1 MPPAEKKEIAT
12 QLIRRVELRPSG
24 IRIEFSRIGLMRW
37 IDPASAESSKAGPG
51 TSEPPIVVER
61 LLSIRRRGVET
72 RLIVTD
78 GSRSQAEPDEA
89 LIDLLIRAQV
99 FLADLTD
106 GSGRTLAEVAALNGT
121 DPSEVSRLLP
131 LAFLSPRIVEA
142 ILVGS
147 QPDHLTPLRLS
158 RLSPLP
164 LGWDEQEAI
173 LLSGKTD
180 TLHTVLA

>member
-1 MPPAEKKEIAT
+1 M
-12 QLIRRVELRPSG
+12 
-24 IRIEFSRIGLMRW
+24 
-37 IDPASAESSKAGPG
+37 
-51 TSEPPIVVER
+51 
-61 LLSIRRRGVET
+61 
-72 RLIVTD
+72 
-78 GSRSQAEPDEA
+78 
-89 LIDLLIRAQV
+89 
-99 FLADLTD
+99 ADLTD

-142 ILVGS
+142 ILAGS

-158 RLSPLP
+158 RLNPLP

-180 TLHTVLA
+180 RRQASDTLNTVLA